1 MASLPIYTVELPPF
15 DLPPFDH
22 SDSSLTSSMPTG
34 EQSSPIMPY
43 FSTSMP
49 ATGLGTTSDYGRPLS
64 PSTAL
69 SFPGYSPYSLGQ
81 AFNPA
86 TSTFN
91 SYAYNYLPTAV
102 PTRMPSLSSVPTAIC
117 ANLMDVFGAAPPRPD
132 FEWFNAINTSTA
144 LVSSC
149 SFPESPGDP
158 NNRASGSNLKRRRTP
173 TPEPGADPGSS
184 QSALMEL
191 SLLEESSPEVVPRKR
206 SRTAQACERCRI
218 RKARASRLLP
228 PLLPSSA
235 CQPLPYL
242 QNLSCPIIH

>member
-22 SDSSLTSSMPTG
+22 SDSLLTSSMPTG

-49 ATGLGTTSDYGRPLS
+49 AT
-64 PSTAL
+64 
-69 SFPGYSPYSLGQ
+69 

-144 LVSSC
+144 LGQWQQSQA
-149 SFPESPGDP
+149 PQDP
-158 NNRASGSNLKRRRTP
+158 R
-173 TPEPGADPGSS
+173 PEPGANPASS

-191 SLLEESSPEVVPRKR
+191 SLLEESSPEVVPRKEAVPPRPASAAASAKLGRVVSCHLFSLLQHVNLFLICRTYLVR
-206 SRTAQACERCRI
+206 SFTDMPIAVLRRQ
-218 RKARASRLLP
+218 P
-228 PLLPSSA
+228 V
-235 CQPLPYL
+235 QPLHHAHVRLRVQSHPSARL
-242 QNLSCPIIH
+242 QQAPFARLADPGP